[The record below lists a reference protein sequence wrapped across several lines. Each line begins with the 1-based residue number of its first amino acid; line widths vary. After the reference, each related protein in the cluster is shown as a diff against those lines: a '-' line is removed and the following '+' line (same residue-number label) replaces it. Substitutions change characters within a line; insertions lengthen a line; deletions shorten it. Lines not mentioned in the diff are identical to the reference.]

1 MKKNHQDLQKG
12 RRQFIQK
19 SFSFCTLCCLA
30 APSAISS
37 DIKGLPLSKD
47 DKHKFLSDSGMS
59 IQEVYDF
66 AYKGWYIPAMKN
78 LMKMMGRERLL
89 EMLKKSSMKL
99 YENSEKSNIDYS
111 KRTLK
116 AWSDGIKKSCEN
128 WKNRLTSEIIKDD
141 ENEFEIQFR
150 ECIWAK
156 TFREAGAADI
166 GYAGV
171 CYQDYGMTKA
181 FHPKLK
187 LNREKTLM
195 EGYDCCHFKWYMEV

>member
-1 MKKNHQDLQKG
+1 MKNDHQNLQNG
-12 RRQFIQK
+12 RREFIQK

-30 APSAISS
+30 APSIISP
-37 DIKGLPLSKD
+37 DIKGFSLSKD

-66 AYKGWYIPAMKN
+66 AYKVWYIPAMRN
-78 LMKMMGRERLL
+78 LMEMMGREQFLD
-89 EMLKKSSMKL
+89 MLKKSSMKL
-99 YENSEKSNIDYS
+99 YEHTEKNNIDYS
-111 KRTLK
+111 NRTLK
-116 AWSDGIKKSCEN
+116 AWSDRIKKSCEN
-128 WKNRLTSEIIKDD
+128 WKNRLTSEIIKDND
-141 ENEFEIQFR
+141 NEFEIQFR

-187 LNREKTLM
+187 LVREKTLM
-195 EGYDCCHFKWYMEV
+195 KGYDCCHFKWYMEG